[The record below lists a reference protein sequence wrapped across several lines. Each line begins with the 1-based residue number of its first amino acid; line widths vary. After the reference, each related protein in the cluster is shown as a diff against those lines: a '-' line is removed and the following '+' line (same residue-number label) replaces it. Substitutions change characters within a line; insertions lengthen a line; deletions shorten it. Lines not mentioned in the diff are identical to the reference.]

1 MFLHSIWS
9 CYNIEVNILTNSNLL
24 SRCKGA
30 LLYKEKAPY
39 VLRSEQPGLSSACA
53 ILRRFAPHKGMHPLR
68 RLQLSSLSK
77 RRDEK
82 VHRLA
87 YFAVLRTSHELG
99 AVFFLKR
106 GNTDLTPKRHRKSDN
121 ALQSRTA
128 AKAARDCN
136 VAAKFASILSFG
148 AYFLKLVIPRYG
160 RRCFR

>member
-1 MFLHSIWS
+1 MSIVHFYWS
-9 CYNIEVNILTNSNLL
+9 
-24 SRCKGA
+24 GA
-30 LLYKEKAPY
+30 RVTP
-39 VLRSEQPGLSSACA
+39 
-53 ILRRFAPHKGMHPLR
+53 F
-68 RLQLSSLSK
+68 
-77 RRDEK
+77 
-82 VHRLA
+82 A

-99 AVFFLKR
+99 AAFFLKR

-148 AYFLKLVIPRYG
+148 AYLLKLVIPQYG